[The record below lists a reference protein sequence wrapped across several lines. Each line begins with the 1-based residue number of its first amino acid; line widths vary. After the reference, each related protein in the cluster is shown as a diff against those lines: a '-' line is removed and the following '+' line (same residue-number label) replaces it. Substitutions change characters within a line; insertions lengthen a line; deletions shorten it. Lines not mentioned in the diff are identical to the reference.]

1 MTDAE
6 PGASPEAPETR
17 TGGTDDGA
25 PGTTT
30 AEEDG
35 PDGTAGDRDADVA
48 PGGEASERGASGTG
62 PRGRDVEVPFEV
74 YKAVTVFSTLFAIGA
89 VVLGFVLLDWGTE
102 RATADLSDVNVAITV
117 AGLACIA
124 LGAGTYAFSTRF
136 RARGMGNAK
145 DGAD

>member
-6 PGASPEAPETR
+6 SGATAREAPGDST
-17 TGGTDDGA
+17 
-25 PGTTT
+25 
-30 AEEDG
+30 G
-35 PDGTAGDRDADVA
+35 PDGDGD
-48 PGGEASERGASGTG
+48 GTSGSG

-74 YKAVTVFSTLFAIGA
+74 YKAVTVFSTLFAVGA
-89 VVLGFVLLDWGTE
+89 VVLGFVLLDWGTN
-102 RATADLSDVNVAITV
+102 RATADLSDVDVAITL
-117 AGLACIA
+117 AGLGCIA

>member
-6 PGASPEAPETR
+6 SEATAPESPSEQIGGSAESVAGNDAGEDPTNE
-17 TGGTDDGA
+17 TG
-25 PGTTT
+25 
-30 AEEDG
+30 
-35 PDGTAGDRDADVA
+35 
-48 PGGEASERGASGTG
+48 G

-74 YKAVTVFSTLFAIGA
+74 YKAVTVFSTLFAVGA
-89 VVLGFVLLDWGTE
+89 VVFGFVLLDWGTE
-102 RATADLSDVNVAITV
+102 RATADLSDVNVAITL
-117 AGLACIA
+117 AGLASIA